1 MPLDNVATLS
11 RLSDSDQTIANRG
24 DDVRGRKVKDKVG
37 HEVGRVDDLLIDS
50 KERKVRFLR
59 VEHGGLFGFGQTKS
73 FIPVEAITRITDD
86 DVFIDHS
93 REHVAGAPVYDP
105 DLVDDLPYY
114 SGLHGYYGYMPFWTG
129 SSFPADVHM

>member
-1 MPLDNVATLS
+1 VPLDDVATLS
-11 RLSDSDQTIANRG
+11 KLSDSDQTIANRG

-37 HEVGRVDDLLIDS
+37 HEVGRVDDLLIDD
-50 KERKVRFLR
+50 KERKIRFLR

-73 FIPVEAITRITDD
+73 FIPVEAITRITDG
-86 DVFIDHS
+86 DVFIGHS

-114 SGLHGYYGYMPFWTG
+114 SVLYGYIPFWTG
-129 SSFPADVHM
+129 SSFPTDVHM